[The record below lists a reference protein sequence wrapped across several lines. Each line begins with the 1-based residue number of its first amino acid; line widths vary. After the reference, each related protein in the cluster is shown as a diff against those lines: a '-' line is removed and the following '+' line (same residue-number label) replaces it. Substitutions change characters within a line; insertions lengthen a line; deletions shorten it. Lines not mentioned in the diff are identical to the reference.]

1 MYMWGAGAGGR
12 AAQAAGPVRARRT
25 IHIYANLTP
34 WGDRGR
40 ATTNGFTDNR
50 VSEGVP
56 EHWVGGLT
64 LNT

>member
-1 MYMWGAGAGGR
+1 MWLRGALLACISYLRETRVGNNSAWP
-12 AAQAAGPVRARRT
+12 AT
-25 IHIYANLTP
+25 I
-34 WGDRGR
+34 GK

>member
-1 MYMWGAGAGGR
+1 MLYELSIELYTTATRRPRDAGLPPPAGA
-12 AAQAAGPVRARRT
+12 P
-25 IHIYANLTP
+25 H
-34 WGDRGR
+34 W

>member
-34 WGDRGR
+34 WGDRR
-40 ATTNGFTDNR
+40 AGPPRMDSRIT
-50 VSEGVP
+50 VYV
-56 EHWVGGLT
+56 
-64 LNT
+64 